1 MKTLVLGASENTS
14 RYSNIAIQRLLRH
27 GHEVVAMS
35 NKPGEVMGVK
45 FIHAIPNSTID
56 TITMYLNPE
65 RQTQYERDIINSKPR
80 RVIFN
85 PGSEKP
91 SFEKE
96 LLDNGILVENACTLV
111 LLSTD
116 SY

>member
-14 RYSNIAIQRLLRH
+14 RYSNIAIHRLLEN
-27 GHEVVAMS
+27 GHEVVAVS
-35 NKPGEVMGVK
+35 NKSGEVMGIPFTHV
-45 FIHAIPNSTID
+45 IPDHAID
-56 TITMYLNPE
+56 TVTMYLNPE
-65 RQTQYERDIINSKPR
+65 RQAQYECAIINLKPR

-96 LLDNGILVENACTLV
+96 LLSKGILVENACTLV